1 MRAKIGIDL
10 FGKPCSI
17 NDGENDALV
26 LHSGTLGQFLFH
38 REPSIRVATLSLLI
52 MAPSTKKPMS
62 SVALKAILSGLPFM
76 HADTDSQSRGEIL
89 SLIRKLMVRIRGAQA
104 CHENSIETELS
115 ETQAFLIAYVKFL
128 ESEMRSSASYQRR
141 ITALRSLYVVLN
153 TGVDPR
159 VNRAGAV
166 KVDREQAP
174 WRYNLDILSPKLF
187 RLLLNLLLDPF
198 NDVREI
204 SQSILELFPHELLVA
219 SVYRSEESYSIYSPH
234 LIDVL
239 SRAEALAGRT
249 RRADHADAVAR
260 LYHVIFSLSHRGS
273 SEHHWHVSK
282 AGVAE
287 AILEKLEGRLTHAG
301 GFFNPSMRDAPIH
314 GHVSAL
320 RLVATF
326 HLTAIG

>member
-1 MRAKIGIDL
+1 MT
-10 FGKPCSI
+10 
-17 NDGENDALV
+17 
-26 LHSGTLGQFLFH
+26 LHSGTLGRFLFH

-52 MAPSTKKPMS
+52 TAPSTKKPMS

-89 SLIRKLMVRIRGAQA
+89 SLIRKLMVRIRGTQA
-104 CHENSIETELS
+104 GYENSIETGLGEAP
-115 ETQAFLIAYVKFL
+115 AFLIAYVEFL
-128 ESEMRSSASYQRR
+128 ESEMRSSTSYQRR
-141 ITALRSLYVVLN
+141 ITALRSLYMVLN

-159 VNRAGAV
+159 VTGAGAL
-166 KVDREQAP
+166 KTDREQAP
-174 WRYNLDILSPKLF
+174 WRYNLDILAPKLF
-187 RLLLNLLLDPF
+187 RLSLNLLFDPF
-198 NDVREI
+198 DDVREI
-204 SQSILELFPHELLVA
+204 SQAILELFPHEPLAA
-219 SVYRSEESYSIYSPH
+219 SLYQSEKSYSTFSPH

-260 LYHVIFSLSHRGS
+260 LYHIIFSLSRRGS
-273 SEHHWHVSK
+273 SEPQGHHWYVSK

-287 AILEKLEGRLTHAG
+287 AILEKLERRLTRTE

-320 RLVATF
+320 RLVAIS
-326 HLTAIG
+326 HLAAKS